1 MLSIGEFSKISHLTM
16 NTLRYYDEIGLLKP
30 AFIDPKNGYRYYD
43 IFQLEIALLITRLK
57 LIYFRWKKLRI
68 F

>member
-16 NTLRYYDEIGLLKP
+16 KTLRYYDEIGLLKP
-30 AFIDPKNGYRYYD
+30 AFIDAKNGYRYYE